1 MQVDQNVNQQQM
13 AMHPPS
19 SDTAV
24 PSNLFGWGD
33 GKLDWS
39 TPGDRLN
46 RRKTLYSSGLGST
59 SSIPTMAAPNVDDPD
74 HIYIIHY
81 STGEPRIGSSV
92 LFAVLLRISSS

>member
-19 SDTAV
+19 S
-24 PSNLFGWGD
+24 SNLFGWGD

-39 TPGDRLN
+39 TPGDELN
-46 RRKTLYSSGLGST
+46 RRTTLYSSGLEST

-81 STGEPRIGSSV
+81 SSGEPRIGSSV
-92 LFAVLLRISSS
+92 LVRDTFTY